1 MRRKLLLPLA
11 GFVALVAGASL
22 AGCGATPTPAPTASD
37 TASAAPEETAPV
49 DVPED
54 DPTTVGAL
62 PGSAF
67 LRVSVTALAD
77 GEEVRLSLTFD
88 RAATG
93 ATRPA
98 PFDAIQQECRNA
110 VISQLDSHP
119 GQEPT
124 GVITSTLAVDGEW
137 PEGMT
142 VGVSAGGQIASL
154 GEGRDVAPVS
164 DEPGMFGC
172 SVVILTGGSPATLSS
187 LLLGDPAVADRDDL
201 EAALAL
207 GLFGFETDSG
217 SAMPV
222 EWRDCVVQL
231 SSSAQRLA
239 TEFGWTLPAAWGD
252 GCLIGDEGTV

>member
-11 GFVALVAGASL
+11 GLVALVAL
-22 AGCGATPTPAPTASD
+22 TGCGTTPTPIPAPTGTPDASP
-37 TASAAPEETAPV
+37 SAPAVIA
-49 DVPED
+49 DD
-54 DPTTVGAL
+54 DPTTVDAL

-67 LRVSVTALAD
+67 LRVSVTALAA
-77 GEEVRLSLTFD
+77 GEEVRLELTFD

-93 ATRPA
+93 TSRPA
-98 PFDAIQQECRNA
+98 PFEALQTECRNT
-110 VISQLDSHP
+110 VVSQLDIHP

-124 GVITSTLAVDGEW
+124 GVITSHVETDGDW

-154 GEGRDVAPVS
+154 GDGVDVMPVS

-172 SVVILTGGSPATLSS
+172 SVVVLEGGAEARLSS
-187 LLLGDPAVADRDDL
+187 LILGDPAVEDRVDL

-207 GLFGFETDSG
+207 GLFGFETDAG
-217 SAMPV
+217 SAVPV

-239 TEFGWTLPAAWGD
+239 TENGWTLPAEWGD